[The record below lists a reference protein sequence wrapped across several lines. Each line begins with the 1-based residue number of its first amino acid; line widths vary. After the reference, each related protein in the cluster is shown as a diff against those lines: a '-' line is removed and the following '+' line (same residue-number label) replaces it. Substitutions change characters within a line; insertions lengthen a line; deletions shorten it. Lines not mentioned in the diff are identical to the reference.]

1 MPREVYVLTK
11 SCFRSQKWMILFISD
26 HYPNAFH
33 TLESTGVVNQ
43 NCKVL
48 ACYVG
53 DLNEAAKEY
62 DAVVKLQFE
71 SHDDANEFVSKQAQ
85 LLKSNKQSS
94 PLIVFRSDTKTR
106 LHDIV
111 LEESEFA
118 ETLRCFVGHSDDY
131 YPFLTTKMKF
141 YARSILMSIIPKVY
155 ILVHVRR
162 RAKCLSVSRSNQKA
176 WFCSQVSKSKAWM

>member
-1 MPREVYVLTK
+1 
-11 SCFRSQKWMILFISD
+11 MILFISG

-33 TLESTGVVNQ
+33 TLVSTGVVNQ

-111 LEESEFA
+111 HEEFDFA

-131 YPFLTTKMKF
+131 YRLLTAKMKIMDVH
-141 YARSILMSIIPKVY
+141 AGSILMSINTQSVYPSSCTATCKMLFCFTFPPKRPDFV
-155 ILVHVRR
+155 LRKVRVKPGWR
-162 RAKCLSVSRSNQKA
+162 LSGLLY
-176 WFCSQVSKSKAWM
+176 